1 MSTKTQC
8 IPNTKALLSAVPVPD
23 PRVERARHRTI
34 LTGDVPSA
42 ANPPSG
48 CRFRTRCPARST
60 GAR

>member
-1 MSTKTQC
+1 M
-8 IPNTKALLSAVPVPD
+8 LSAVPVPD